1 MAAFKWRPAHK
12 IWKSVIYIQTNV
24 KSKLG
29 CGTPIVIK
37 FYAPLDVSNLED
49 EIVYDYEKFG
59 NDLDLIMNAEDEK
72 YCMKQCFKMCY
83 YVQKMY
89 NQEILKMKAEFTKDD
104 NGTVRILNIL
114 IIYRYGSY
122 MPLR

>member
-1 MAAFKWRPAHK
+1 
-12 IWKSVIYIQTNV
+12 
-24 KSKLG
+24 
-29 CGTPIVIK
+29 
-37 FYAPLDVSNLED
+37 
-49 EIVYDYEKFG
+49 
-59 NDLDLIMNAEDEK
+59 
-72 YCMKQCFKMCY
+72 MCY

-114 IIYRYGSY
+114 IINRYGSY

>member
-59 NDLDLIMNAEDEK
+59 NDLDLIMNGEDEK